1 MKVRISG
8 SRKILLSF
16 IKKVPSSLLAVFA
29 CLLWATA
36 FAGVKTGL
44 KYVDPLFF
52 AGMRFSL
59 AGLLL
64 LPFCG
69 PLPHIFAEI
78 KKYWKVILTVSLFQT
93 LLLYSCFFLS
103 MSMVEASTGAIVNGM
118 SPLIGALMAHFFLK
132 GSGNTLTV
140 RKLLSFLVAVSGI
153 VLITVGKGDLTTLG
167 GRQEILGIVLMLT
180 GSICGAIASIYIA
193 RKRSPI
199 NPVLLNSTQI
209 SIGGVFLL
217 SVSFLTEGV
226 NLSIFTNPVP
236 EFFIAL
242 VYLSFL
248 SATAFSIWFYLLKD
262 RAVPVTTLSIWKF
275 IIPVAGALFSWIII
289 PGESPDL
296 LSLGGMGA
304 AALAVLIF
312 FSPQRRNRGLTE

>member
-1 MKVRISG
+1 MRKTGSG
-8 SRKILLSF
+8 KKQLSF
-16 IKKVPSSLLAVFA
+16 IKKIPSSLLAVIA

-44 KYVDPLFF
+44 KYADPLFF
-52 AGMRFSL
+52 AGIRFLL

-69 PLPHIFAEI
+69 SLLHIFREI

-93 LLLYSCFFLS
+93 VLLYSFFFLS

-132 GSGNTLTV
+132 GSGNNLTM
-140 RKLLSFLVAVSGI
+140 RKLFSFLIALSGI
-153 VLITVGKGDLTTLG
+153 VLITVGKGDLSTVG
-167 GRQEILGIVLMLT
+167 GRQEILGIALMLT
-180 GSICGAIASIYIA
+180 GSVCGAISSIYIA
-193 RKRSPI
+193 RKRSAI
-199 NPVLLNSTQI
+199 NPVLLNSAQI
-209 SIGGVFLL
+209 SIGGLFLL
-217 SVSFLTEGV
+217 SLSFLTEGV
-226 NLSIFTNPVP
+226 NLSLFTNPSL

-242 VYLSFL
+242 VYLSLL

-275 IIPVAGALFSWIII
+275 IVPVGGAVFSWIII

-296 LSLGGMGA
+296 LSIGGMGA

-312 FSPQRRNRGLTE
+312 FSPQRKNPGRTE